1 MSYSANIR
9 QNLENMVRVQEQ
21 VQSQE
26 INIIQCK
33 LRSYVESHIIDNY
46 IWDRNLK
53 ESWNLENT
61 HDFRMEYTSK
71 CQIYVRIQ
79 GIALE
84 MFLMRLTL
92 TKENLY
98 RFYAIS
104 MKYYISNPQNILFKI
119 QLVNKGHASRE
130 AEFIIPYTIM
140 HI

>member
-33 LRSYVESHIIDNY
+33 LRSYVESQ
-46 IWDRNLK
+46 NLK